1 VVDSGDLDR
10 MDEAR
15 ETLTY
20 LLESEELKDT
30 SLLVYANKQDL
41 PGALTVPQLT
51 EKLGLNSL
59 RNTKWFVQG
68 TCGTRGDGLYEGLD
82 WMTKNVKN
90 AKA

>member
-1 VVDSGDLDR
+1 VVDSGDIDR

-51 EKLGLNSL
+51 EKLGLNTL
-59 RNTKWFVQG
+59 RNTKWFV
-68 TCGTRGDGLYEGLD
+68 
-82 WMTKNVKN
+82 
-90 AKA
+90 

>member
-1 VVDSGDLDR
+1 MVDSGDIDR

-51 EKLGLNSL
+51 EKLGLNTL
-59 RNTKWFVQG
+59 RNTKWFV
-68 TCGTRGDGLYEGLD
+68 
-82 WMTKNVKN
+82 
-90 AKA
+90 